1 MLIKFPK
8 GTVIN
13 LDHYKTFYVHGAA
26 IYFKASANS
35 RNSYKY
41 RCKNPEQAEK
51 IINGILTFYK
61 NENKIMILE
70 KEFT

>member
-13 LDHYKTFYVHGAA
+13 LDHFKTFYVHGAA
-26 IYFKASANS
+26 IYFKASASS

-41 RCKNPEQAEK
+41 RCKSPEQAEK

>member
-1 MLIKFPK
+1 MLIKFPNGK
-8 GTVIN
+8 VIN
-13 LDHYKTFYVHGAA
+13 LDHFKTFYVHGAA
-26 IYFKASANS
+26 IYFKAASNS

-41 RCKNPEQAEK
+41 RCKSPEQAEK

-70 KEFT
+70 RNFT